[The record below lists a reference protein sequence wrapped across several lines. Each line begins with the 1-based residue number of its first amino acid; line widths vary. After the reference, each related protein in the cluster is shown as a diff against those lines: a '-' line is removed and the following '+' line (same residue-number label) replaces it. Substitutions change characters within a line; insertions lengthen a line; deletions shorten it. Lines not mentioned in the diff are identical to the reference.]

1 MRPAEEGAG
10 GQEEVDE
17 GRREQLR
24 FAFAAEQP
32 PGLLGVPERTAG
44 PAGMPTSTSRVIE
57 FVLVRTVASTPS
69 RIRSRPANSSR
80 ARRRVET
87 LHLVDGEQR
96 RRLIAKRV
104 DGR

>member
-1 MRPAEEGAG
+1 MR
-10 GQEEVDE
+10 VDE
-17 GRREQLR
+17 SSCGSRSRLSSRLACSACPSAQ
-24 FAFAAEQP
+24 
-32 PGLLGVPERTAG
+32 AG

-87 LHLVDGEQR
+87 LHLVDGEQH

-104 DGR
+104 NGN